1 MSTFLNLLL
10 RLKKKSQ
17 LFRNCE
23 LNFGGKRT
31 KCSAFSLKTSRKRYF
46 LLEKLLN
53 SPLFTTNTVEFP
65 TFYQPTSAKTPNG
78 PPILVN
84 EPKTVAKYAIGP
96 PSYYAEIRRPGRDG
110 YLCECH
116 SPNLDLFVL
125 ITSLHDASLDFM
137 VSQVANGRLAS

>member
-17 LFRNCE
+17 LFRNGQ

-31 KCSAFSLKTSRKRYF
+31 KCSTFSLKTSPKKYF
-46 LLEKLLN
+46 LQEKWLN
-53 SPLFTTNTVEFP
+53 SPLFTRKTVEFP
-65 TFYQPTSAKTPNG
+65 TFYQPTSTKTPSG
-78 PPILVN
+78 HPILVN
-84 EPKTVAKYAIGP
+84 EPKTAAKYAIGP
-96 PSYYAEIRRPGRDG
+96 PSYDAEIRRPGRDG

-116 SPNLDLFVL
+116 SPNLDLFAL

-137 VSQVANGRLAS
+137 VS